1 MLSSNASDK
10 EPCVDRKTPD
20 KEFPE
25 YEKGFSGADTKDSF
39 KAAQTERVI

>member
-25 YEKGFSGADTKDSF
+25 YEKDEAFLVLTPRILLKLLR
-39 KAAQTERVI
+39 QRE